1 MGGKRLYEEKIAL
14 LSSFKSVSSPD
25 YIYTLLSVNLQE
37 FECTLTIRP
46 GSYGKC
52 TVRGCT

>member
-52 TVRGCT
+52 TVRRCT